1 MEVLDYI
8 DLAVHDGQPVADA
21 VIKYIDAHKDML
33 TSLDVTVRV
42 SICKA
47 NKGARA
53 TAEESVARLEY
64 MVAADTDLD
73 KIWKFEE
80 YTFNFIKKEF
90 KRGKYPINIT
100 PGEMVMLYQ
109 KLIRKQHPVGWGA
122 YFANMKKRHG
132 DSFLLGA
139 V

>member
-47 NKGARA
+47 NKGERA
-53 TAEESVARLEY
+53 TAEESIARLQF
-64 MVAADTDLD
+64 MIGASPDFP
-73 KIWKFEE
+73 KIWRFEN
-80 YTFNFIKKEF
+80 YSFNFQKMEF
-90 KRGKYPINIT
+90 KQGKFPIHISA
-100 PGEMVMLYQ
+100 GEMVILYQ
-109 KLIRKQHPVGWGA
+109 KLVRKQNPTGWGA

-132 DSFLLGA
+132 EGFLKGA